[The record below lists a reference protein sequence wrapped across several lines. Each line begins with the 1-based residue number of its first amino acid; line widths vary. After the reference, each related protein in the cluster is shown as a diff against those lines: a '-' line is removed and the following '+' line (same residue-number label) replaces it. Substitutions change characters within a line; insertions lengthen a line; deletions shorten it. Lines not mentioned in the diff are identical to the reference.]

1 MSLDVITFGC
11 RLNAVDS
18 ETIRAHARGRDDLV
32 VVNAC
37 AVTAEATRQARQAV
51 RRAARANPGAEIVV
65 TGCGAEVEPQTFS
78 SMPEVARVVGAADK
92 LRPETWAG
100 GHGRSAPVADAAI
113 LPPPADAAI
122 LAPRAFVQVQTGCD
136 HRCTFCVIPFGR
148 GASRSTPTEQVI
160 AEVRRVLDRGAQ
172 EAVLTGVDLTSWGL
186 DLGAGE
192 WLGDLV
198 RAVLAAVPEL
208 PRLRLSSLDAV
219 EIDAALVRAFAEE
232 ERLAPHLHLSLQS
245 GDDMILK
252 RMKRRHSRA
261 DAVRFCDG
269 MRRARPDVAF
279 GCDVIAGFPTE
290 TDAMFENTRSAL
302 EDCGI
307 AYAHV
312 FPYSV
317 RPGVPAAR
325 MPQVAGDVIKT
336 RAAALRATGEA
347 LLARHLAGHV
357 GQRLTVLS
365 EGRGLARA
373 ADFAMV
379 RLTTAAPKGAFVD
392 VTVAGHD
399 GRALLA
405 AERGVDGAFRSGTGQ
420 SS

>member
-51 RRAARANPGAEIVV
+51 RRAARANPRAEIVV
-65 TGCGAEVEPQTFS
+65 TGCGAEIEPQAFS
-78 SMPEVARVVGAADK
+78 SMPEVVRVVGAADK
-92 LRPETWAG
+92 LRPETWAP
-100 GHGRSAPVADAAI
+100 GHERVAPVADAA
-113 LPPPADAAI
+113 LLAPPADAAI

-148 GASRSTPTEQVI
+148 GASRSTPAAQVI

-192 WLGDLV
+192 RLGDLV

-219 EIDAALVRAFAEE
+219 EIDDALVRAFAEE
-232 ERLAPHLHLSLQS
+232 DRLAPHLHLSLQS

-252 RMKRRHSRA
+252 RMRRRHSRA

-325 MPQVAGDVIKT
+325 MPQVAGEIIKI

-357 GQRLTVLS
+357 GRRLTALS

-373 ADFAMV
+373 ADFALV
-379 RLTTAAPKGAFVD
+379 RLATDAPKGAFVD

-405 AERGVDGAFRSGTGQ
+405 AVE
-420 SS
+420 

>member
-65 TGCGAEVEPQTFS
+65 TGCGAEIEPHAFS

-92 LRPETWAG
+92 LRPETWGAG
-100 GHGRSAPVADAAI
+100 HERAAPVADAAI
-113 LPPPADAAI
+113 LPPPAEAAI

-148 GASRSTPTEQVI
+148 GASRSTPKAQVI

-192 WLGDLV
+192 RLGDLV

-219 EIDAALVRAFAEE
+219 EIDDALVRAFAEE

-325 MPQVAGDVIKT
+325 MPQVAGEIIKT

-357 GQRLTVLS
+357 GRRLVVLS

-373 ADFAMV
+373 ADFALV
-379 RLTTAAPKGAFVD
+379 RLAADTPKGAFVD
-392 VTVAGHD
+392 VDVAGHD

-405 AERGVDGAFRSGTGQ
+405 AERGMDGALRSGTGQ

>member
-51 RRAARANPGAEIVV
+51 RRAARVNPGAEIVV
-65 TGCGAEVEPQTFS
+65 TGCGAAIEPQAFS
-78 SMPEVARVVGAADK
+78 SMPEVARVVGAVDK
-92 LRPETWAG
+92 LRPETWAP
-100 GHGRSAPVADAAI
+100 GHERSAAVADAAI

-148 GASRSTPTEQVI
+148 GASRSTPKAQVI
-160 AEVRRVLDRGAQ
+160 AEVRRVLERGAQ

-192 WLGDLV
+192 RLGDLV

-219 EIDAALVRAFAEE
+219 EIDDALVRAFAEE

-261 DAVRFCDG
+261 DAVRFCG
-269 MRRARPDVAF
+269 EMRRARPDVAF

-290 TDAMFENTRSAL
+290 TAAMFENTRSAL

-325 MPQVAGDVIKT
+325 MPQVAGDIIKT

-357 GQRLTVLS
+357 GRRLTVLS

-379 RLTTAAPKGAFVD
+379 RLATTAPKGAFVD
-392 VTVAGHD
+392 VAVAGHD

>member
-1 MSLDVITFGC
+1 MSLEVITFGC

-51 RRAARANPGAEIVV
+51 RRAARANPGADIVV
-65 TGCGAEVEPQTFS
+65 TGCGAEIEPQAFS

-92 LRPETWAG
+92 LRPETWSGAAAG
-100 GHGRSAPVADAAI
+100 SAHVADAA
-113 LPPPADAAI
+113 LAPPPADAAI

-148 GASRSTPTEQVI
+148 GASRSTPATQVI
-160 AEVRRVLDRGAQ
+160 AEVRRVLERGAQ

-186 DLGAGE
+186 DLGAGQR
-192 WLGDLV
+192 LGDLV
-198 RAVLAAVPEL
+198 RAVLKAVPEL

-219 EIDAALVRAFAEE
+219 EIDEALVWAFAEE

-290 TDAMFENTRSAL
+290 TDAMFENTRLAL

-325 MPQVAGDVIKT
+325 MPQVASETIKA

-357 GQRLTVLS
+357 GRRLTVLS

-373 ADFAMV
+373 ADFALV
-379 RLTTAAPKGAFVD
+379 RLRDEAPKGAFVD

-405 AERGVDGAFRSGTGQ
+405 AERGADSASRSATGQ